1 MKNSHSVLAL
11 TAALLCAMPFAQLQA
26 QDAPKKAALADLPPM
41 GWNSWDSYGTTI
53 TEEQFKQNA
62 DWMALHLKQFGWQ
75 YAVVDMEWFVTNP
88 TAEGSAKDE
97 QRVMDAFG
105 RYTPA
110 LNRFPSAAGDQGFAP
125 LATYVHSLGLKF
137 GIHILQGIPREAAE
151 KNLPIYNSE
160 LHVADAANT
169 TGTCRW
175 NQDNYDL
182 KPTLAGQAYYDSIA
196 TLYAEWGVDLV
207 KVDCIAAGPFKEDEI
222 RMMREALNKTG
233 RPIVLSL
240 SPGEPPFEK
249 ADVMQQYAQ
258 QWRISNDIWD
268 IWHSTSSYPQGL
280 GDQFQRAAKW
290 KTTQL
295 SGHWPDADMLP
306 LGHLGPAPG
315 WGKPRDTRLT
325 HDEQRTLFNLWAIFR
340 SPLMMGGDL
349 PSTDAWTLSL
359 LTNPEVLAVDQ
370 HSRNGRAI
378 IQSDKE
384 SVWTAEDESGRNW
397 YVAIFNLQDEP
408 QQFKFT
414 WADLGL
420 ADGEYHVRDLWQHK
434 NEGTPRGLTLTLD
447 AHASILLQLSTQ
459 Q

>member
-137 GIHILQGIPREAAE
+137 GIHILQGIPREAVE

-160 LHVADAANT
+160 FHAADAANT

-207 KVDCIAAGPFKEDEI
+207 KVDCIAADPFKEDEI
-222 RMMREALNKTG
+222 RMMREALDKTG

-258 QWRISNDIWD
+258 FS
-268 IWHSTSSYPQGL
+268 
-280 GDQFQRAAKW
+280 
-290 KTTQL
+290 
-295 SGHWPDADMLP
+295 
-306 LGHLGPAPG
+306 
-315 WGKPRDTRLT
+315 
-325 HDEQRTLFNLWAIFR
+325 
-340 SPLMMGGDL
+340 
-349 PSTDAWTLSL
+349 
-359 LTNPEVLAVDQ
+359 
-370 HSRNGRAI
+370 
-378 IQSDKE
+378 
-384 SVWTAEDESGRNW
+384 
-397 YVAIFNLQDEP
+397 
-408 QQFKFT
+408 
-414 WADLGL
+414 
-420 ADGEYHVRDLWQHK
+420 
-434 NEGTPRGLTLTLD
+434 
-447 AHASILLQLSTQ
+447 
-459 Q
+459 